1 MRKYCELVT
10 GISTGTDQPMA
21 FNIMLQASG
30 LRGESINDD
39 TVWIVKTHYPWVMQ
53 NFFRIPPCPINKF
66 IAIVRN
72 PMDVFESHA
81 HLYST
86 SCHSGKV
93 PYIFSE
99 AYPTWWDWWM
109 R

>member
-72 PMDVFESHA
+72 PMDVFESQA
-81 HLYST
+81 HL
-86 SCHSGKV
+86 
-93 PYIFSE
+93 
-99 AYPTWWDWWM
+99 
-109 R
+109 